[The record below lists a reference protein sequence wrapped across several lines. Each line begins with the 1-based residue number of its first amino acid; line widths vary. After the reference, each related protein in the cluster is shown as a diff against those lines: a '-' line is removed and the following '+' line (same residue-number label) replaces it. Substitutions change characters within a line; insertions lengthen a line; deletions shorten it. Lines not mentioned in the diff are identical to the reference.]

1 MTDNTIRV
9 MIEIGK
15 KRKKWV
21 AVAFDWPGWERNGKS
36 EADALQV
43 LEQYRP
49 RFRKVAELAGLA
61 EEFDGA
67 GDPDIV
73 ERVGGS
79 STADFFGVSQISAAS
94 EHEPMSEQECE
105 RKLAL
110 LRACWAYFDDTHPRV
125 SAELQK
131 GPRGGGRD
139 RDKIVR
145 HTYGAETEYAR
156 KIGIRD
162 EPEQT
167 PESLRIYREDFQ
179 NAIRTLNAEG
189 KPARTWTLQFLIRRT
204 CYHMLDHAWEMEDK
218 DLSSFD

>member
-1 MTDNTIRV
+1 MDTTIRV

-15 KRKKWV
+15 KQKKWV

-36 EADALQV
+36 EEEALQV

-61 EEFDGA
+61 EAFDGA
-67 GDPDIV
+67 GDLDIV

-94 EHEPMSEQECE
+94 EYEQMSEEACE

-110 LRACWAYFDDTHPRV
+110 LRACWSYFDDTHPRV

-139 RDKIVR
+139 RDLIVR

-156 KIGIRD
+156 KVGIRE
-162 EPEQT
+162 EPERT
-167 PESLRIYREDFQ
+167 PAGLRIYREDFQ
-179 NAIRTLNAEG
+179 NAIRALNAEG

-218 DLSSFD
+218 DLSKVD